1 MAAILTLGILG
12 AVLGLGLAIAA
23 EVLRVEPD
31 KRVQEIEN
39 LLPGANCGAC
49 GYPGCSAFAEAIVE
63 GEVKNLS
70 LCKPANEKTYKE
82 IIQYLREHPDKDGNV
97 IKVEK

>member
-12 AVLGLGLAIAA
+12 ALLGLGLAIAA
-23 EVLRVEPD
+23 EVLKVEPD
-31 KRVQEIEN
+31 KRVQDIEK

-49 GYPGCSAFAEAIVE
+49 GYPGCNAFAEAIVE

-70 LCKPANEKTYKE
+70 VCKPANEKTYKE
-82 IIQYLREHPDKDGNV
+82 IIKYLKDHPDKDGNV